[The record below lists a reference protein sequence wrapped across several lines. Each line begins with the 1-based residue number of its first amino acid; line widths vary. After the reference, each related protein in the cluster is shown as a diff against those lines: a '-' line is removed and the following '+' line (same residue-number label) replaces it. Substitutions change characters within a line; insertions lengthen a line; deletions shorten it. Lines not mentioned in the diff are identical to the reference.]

1 MQEGKADKERYAQD
15 KPKNCA
21 YCYFWSVGKKACTKK
36 AAIICSRSRKQ
47 RKRRGTAK
55 AARMESIPRGIGYCL
70 AKILWEMKESHGK

>member
-36 AAIICSRSRKQ
+36 SCYYLLPEQ
-47 RKRRGTAK
+47 K
-55 AARMESIPRGIGYCL
+55 AEE
-70 AKILWEMKESHGK
+70 KK